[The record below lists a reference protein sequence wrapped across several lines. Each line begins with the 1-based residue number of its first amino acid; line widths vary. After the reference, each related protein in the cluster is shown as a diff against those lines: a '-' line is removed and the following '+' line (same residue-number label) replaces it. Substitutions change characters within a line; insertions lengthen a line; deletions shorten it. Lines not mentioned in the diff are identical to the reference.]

1 MKKDKTLLKLLG
13 PSENN
18 EAGNKGTAQKMC
30 REKGIEYMNEVRQ
43 GNRRFRK
50 RKSTG
55 KYVEG

>member
-1 MKKDKTLLKLLG
+1 MKLEIKALPKKC
-13 PSENN
+13 
-18 EAGNKGTAQKMC
+18 AGRKGF
-30 REKGIEYMNEVRQ
+30 EYMNEVRQ